1 MVTAVREVANP
12 SAKQVGGL
20 TTSPKLTVL
29 LAVLVV
35 YSCLAG
41 MFIVTSLT
49 SYDDDD
55 HRGVDDLRL
64 PVPLKIVRSNEA
76 VSRQLRDRRK
86 RKLPENY
93 FTLSPPTAS
102 GGGDGGDAHWSWP
115 IIHVVSTRFMQGQGN
130 LVNLARSRL
139 KLLEVICLPS
149 LMEQTILDRRGL
161 SEVYVGTKWRG
172 ELNRLFHASHSRG
185 KVADPVF
192 LWIIKVDPNLDEGIL
207 NELRA
212 ILEPVRRFTL
222 VVGSNTNYG
231 IGIKPG
237 GWRGG
242 EAGRDILNA
251 YDGGRVYF
259 PGNDDGGAYHMIR
272 RAHDAREDRVVLETR
287 LDADDAVNVDY
298 FASLQR
304 TALRTLVD
312 RDISSY
318 NDSENEQSRAARWLY
333 WCPRTHIQWNPS
345 SFDSTSDN
353 PGTLQVLQMPYHC
366 ITPGLTLGFAVGTRE
381 ENVPRYTHDKLYWEL
396 TINHNISGARNATA
410 QAIESSDRHDCGLY
424 PSSQCAVFVEDPRV
438 SAFRSR
444 ALTSAGMNNI
454 ETRGAP
460 SLATDDE
467 YEEIAATLWEH
478 TIEDH
483 FGINTKRVKEAADF
497 LVANYLGT
505 IKDNLRGQCS
515 HG

>member
-35 YSCLAG
+35 YSFLAG

-161 SEVYVGTKWRG
+161 SEVYAGTKWRG

-185 KVADPVF
+185 KVTDPIF
-192 LWIIKVDPNLDEGIL
+192 LRIIE
-207 NELRA
+207 
-212 ILEPVRRFTL
+212 
-222 VVGSNTNYG
+222 VG
-231 IGIKPG
+231 
-237 GWRGG
+237 
-242 EAGRDILNA
+242 
-251 YDGGRVYF
+251 
-259 PGNDDGGAYHMIR
+259 
-272 RAHDAREDRVVLETR
+272 
-287 LDADDAVNVDY
+287 DDAVNVDY
-298 FASLQR
+298 FASL
-304 TALRTLVD
+304 
-312 RDISSY
+312 
-318 NDSENEQSRAARWLY
+318 
-333 WCPRTHIQWNPS
+333 
-345 SFDSTSDN
+345 
-353 PGTLQVLQMPYHC
+353 
-366 ITPGLTLGFAVGTRE
+366 
-381 ENVPRYTHDKLYWEL
+381 
-396 TINHNISGARNATA
+396 
-410 QAIESSDRHDCGLY
+410 
-424 PSSQCAVFVEDPRV
+424 
-438 SAFRSR
+438 
-444 ALTSAGMNNI
+444 
-454 ETRGAP
+454 
-460 SLATDDE
+460 
-467 YEEIAATLWEH
+467 
-478 TIEDH
+478 
-483 FGINTKRVKEAADF
+483 
-497 LVANYLGT
+497 
-505 IKDNLRGQCS
+505 
-515 HG
+515 